1 MKRLCGLAVICMLF
15 FGMAIPVSVH
25 AAGTNVQ
32 IDPRMSGI
40 STYST
45 KLSISS
51 DGVALISGFVRG
63 KTGVT
68 STYVKGGTEILNIFV

>member
-1 MKRLCGLAVICMLF
+1 MWVSGYLYAV

-25 AAGTNVQ
+25 AVGTNVQ